1 MEKNTITKEK
11 GQEFQRNRVQPKP
24 KSKAKIIV
32 WSLVAIAII
41 GLVWSLSSGSTEKSS
56 AVNTLTAI
64 VSDDYIIGPVNAP
77 VTLIE
82 YLDFE
87 CEACGAYFPLIKQL
101 EKEFSDDLRV
111 VMRYFPLPGHKNG
124 LTAAL
129 AVEAAA
135 QQGKYNEMHDLLF
148 EEQENWGEQSV
159 PNPSIFEEYAKKL
172 GLDMERFR
180 QDVSLQSVRDRVQRD
195 VDSGRQLG
203 NTGTP
208 SFFLNGKKINNP
220 RSYEAFRQ
228 LILDEIEI
236 VGVQHSTS
244 TQMQN

>member
-1 MEKNTITKEK
+1 MEKNTEEEYKK
-11 GQEFQRNRVQPKP
+11 NRMQTKP
-24 KSKAKIIV
+24 KSKAV
-32 WSLVAIAII
+32 TWSLAAVVVLT
-41 GLVWSLSSGSTEKSS
+41 GLIWGLSSGSTDNSTEKNSI
-56 AVNTLTAI
+56 ANTLTAI
-64 VSDDYIIGPVNAP
+64 VDDDYIVGPANAP

-101 EKEFSDDLRV
+101 EKEFPDDLRV
-111 VMRYFPLPGHKNG
+111 VMRYFPLPGHRNG

-148 EEQENWGEQSV
+148 EEQENWGERSA
-159 PNPSIFEEYAKKL
+159 PDPLIFEEYAKQL
-172 GLDMERFR
+172 GLDTERFK
-180 QDVSLQSVRDRVQRD
+180 QDVSLQSVKDRIQRD
-195 VDSGRQLG
+195 VDSGRKLG

-220 RSYEAFRQ
+220 RSYETFRQ